1 MLAAFRAVENRVW
14 LVRAANTG
22 ISAFVDPVGR
32 IIHRAAYLE
41 QAVRVCRIDLM
52 EISSVYRKWGD
63 WFAVSCAAFLGLLL
77 VGRLVKRR
85 KENP

>member
-32 IIHRAAYLE
+32 IIHRADYLE

-52 EISSVYRKWGD
+52 ETSSLYRKWGD
-63 WFAVSCAAFLGLLL
+63 WFAFSCSIFLGLL
-77 VGRLVKRR
+77 VAVRLVRGRR
-85 KENP
+85 RR